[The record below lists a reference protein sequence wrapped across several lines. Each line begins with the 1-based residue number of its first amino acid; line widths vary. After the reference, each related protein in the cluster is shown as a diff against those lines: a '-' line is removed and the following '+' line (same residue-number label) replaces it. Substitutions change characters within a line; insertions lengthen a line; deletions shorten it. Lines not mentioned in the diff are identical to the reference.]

1 MKHKLFKLAVVVL
14 IMGGIAAA
22 LVWKF
27 YVNKEHEDID
37 AAKPAFS
44 LTTEELWKQYNNN
57 PRNADSLYTGKVI
70 EITGNLGR
78 IEKNDSLVSLVFVMA
93 ADSMF
98 GDKTISCQM
107 YQKHNDE
114 ASALSSGTLVR
125 IKGYCTGYNDP
136 DIKFNKCSVVR

>member
-1 MKHKLFKLAVVVL
+1 MKKLFKIALILAAVGL
-14 IMGGIAAA
+14 IAAA

-27 YVNKEHEDID
+27 YVNKPHEDID
-37 AAKPAFS
+37 SATPAYT
-44 LTTEELWKQYNNN
+44 LATEEIWKQYNED
-57 PRNADSLYTGKVI
+57 PATADSLYTGQVI
-70 EITGNLGR
+70 ELKGSLSR
-78 IEKNDSLVSLVFVMA
+78 VDKNDSVVSVIFVMA

-114 ASALSSGTLVR
+114 AAALAAGSQVK

-136 DIKFNKCSVVR
+136 DIKFNKCSIVK